1 MRGMILSAM
10 ALGATALGM
19 MAGSAG
25 SAKAEGC
32 FGAGTPL
39 FHCTLQEGAKTL
51 DACLQG
57 DVATYRFGPAAGA
70 ADLLLAQP
78 VGQVDMRPWPGV
90 GRWLSEAAVF
100 TNDGYAYRVSY
111 AVDRLSDKPEVTG
124 AVEVLRGDAPLAELP
139 CDPGSVSVA
148 DLYPLFE
155 AKEAAGQC
163 WSRETQDWTG
173 C

>member
-10 ALGATALGM
+10 ALGLTT
-19 MAGSAG
+19 GSAG
-25 SAKAEGC
+25 AEGC

-39 FHCTLQEGAKTL
+39 FHCTVEQGAKTV

-57 DVATYRFGPAAGA
+57 DVATYRFGPATGT

-78 VGQVDMRPWPGV
+78 VAQVDMWPWSGV

-100 TNDGYAYRVSY
+100 ANGGYAYRVSY
-111 AVDRLSDKPEVTG
+111 AVDRLSESREVTG
-124 AVEVLRGDAPLAELP
+124 AVHVLRGDAQLAELS
-139 CDPGSVSVA
+139 CDPGSVTVA

-163 WSRETQDWTG
+163 WSGEAQDWTG